1 MRKSDKFLEEVRER
15 TARMVLERLTEYDAP
30 LAATESI
37 SGKYCVA
44 GFGRPSANS
53 ASVRSRQQQNS
64 RGSVAALEPVVAGR
78 CAAPVQMAGMVVWF
92 A

>member
-1 MRKSDKFLEEVRER
+1 
-15 TARMVLERLTEYDAP
+15 MVLERLAEYDAR
-30 LAATESI
+30 LTATESI

-53 ASVRSRQQQNS
+53 ANVRNPQQQNG
-64 RGSVAALEPVVAGR
+64 RGSAAALEPVVAGR
-78 CAAPVQMAGMVVWF
+78 CAALVQMAGMVVCF